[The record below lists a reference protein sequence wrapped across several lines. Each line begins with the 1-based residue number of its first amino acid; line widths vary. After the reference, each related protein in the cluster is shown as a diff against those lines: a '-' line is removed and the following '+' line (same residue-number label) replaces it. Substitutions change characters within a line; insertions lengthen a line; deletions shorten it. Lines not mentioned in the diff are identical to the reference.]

1 MPNIKARDADNNEVF
16 YYSSQA
22 NTTGNPAKSAENVEA
37 AINTL
42 TSKLPA
48 SLGSTT
54 SSGSLAVALSSDGPF
69 STAVGTPSQS
79 EATTDT
85 GSFTVLQF
93 IKRGLQNWT
102 TLLARIPVL
111 VSGRVPVDGSGVT
124 QPVSGTVTANAGTGT
139 FTVSGPLTDTQLRAT
154 AVPVSGTVTANLGT
168 LGGAATET
176 TLTTLSGK
184 FGTIG
189 QKAMAASAPVVIA
202 SDQSAIPVVPTMSSG
217 GNLSATTAATGT
229 NWTAFGSQALRQL
242 TISNQTGATLE
253 FRQGGAGVG
262 FQVPTANFYTFFGL
276 TNANQIEVRR
286 VDTTNTQVTVTA
298 RWES

>member
-1 MPNIKARDADNNEVF
+1 MASIKAVDAD
-16 YYSSQA
+16 
-22 NTTGNPAKSAENVEA
+22 GNPVYYHSSKPNTVSNPALAAENVVDS
-37 AINTL
+37 ITTL
-42 TSKLPA
+42 TTKLPA

-54 SSGSLAVALSSDGPF
+54 ASGSLAVALSSDGPF
-69 STAVGTPSQS
+69 STAVGSPSQS

-93 IKRGLQNWT
+93 IKRGLLNWT

-111 VSGRVPVDGSGVT
+111 VSGRVPVDGSGVI
-124 QPVSGTVTANAGTGT
+124 QPVSGTVLSSIDGK
-139 FTVSGPLTDTQLRAT
+139 
-154 AVPVSGTVTANLGT
+154 LGA
-168 LGGAATET
+168 LGQQT
-176 TLTTLSGK
+176 
-184 FGTIG
+184 
-189 QKAMAASAPVVIA
+189 MAASASVVIA
-202 SDQSAIPVVPTMSSG
+202 SNQSAFPVVPTMSSG

-229 NWTAFGSQALRQL
+229 SWTAFGSQALRQL

>member
-16 YYSSQA
+16 YYSTQA
-22 NTTGNPAKSAENVEA
+22 NTTGSPAKSAENVEA

-48 SLGSTT
+48 SLGGTT

-69 STAVGTPSQS
+69 STAVGSPSQS

-102 TLLARIPVL
+102 TLLARIPTL

-124 QPVSGTVTANAGTGT
+124 QPVSGTVTAN
-139 FTVSGPLTDTQLRAT
+139 
-154 AVPVSGTVTANLGT
+154 LGT

-176 TLTTLSGK
+176 TLNTLNGK
-184 FGTIG
+184 FGSLG

-202 SDQSAIPVVPTMSSG
+202 SDQSAIPVVPTLSSG

-229 NWTAFGSQALRQL
+229 NWTAFGSQSLRQL

-276 TNANQIEVRR
+276 TNASQIEVRR
-286 VDTTNTQVTVTA
+286 VDTANTQVTITA